1 MITEVAVTV
10 GAITETA
17 LSATPSGIGAF
28 GEWLTS
34 LGGLADVLVALGSSG
49 LLVVLYKVAGLI
61 RYLRSS
67 DFDTHAMKMIEQ
79 LIDKHSKNPEL
90 IKTLAASAAEVE
102 QVKALID
109 KAADAKDNLL
119 LELEGRRIDVIA
131 KIKSGLF
138 EGEELTALHE
148 YLARLEAKLNENS
161 SQVK

>member
-1 MITEVAVTV
+1 MITEVAVTAA
-10 GAITETA
+10 AITEA
-17 LSATPSGIGAF
+17 AASATPTGIGAF
-28 GEWLTS
+28 GDWLMS
-34 LGGLADVLVALGSSG
+34 LGGIADVLVALGSSG

-67 DFDTHAMKMIEQ
+67 DFDTHAMQMFER
-79 LIDKHSKNPEL
+79 LVDKHSKNPDL
-90 IKTLAASAAEVE
+90 IKSLASSAAEVE
-102 QVKALID
+102 VVKNLIEQ
-109 KAADAKDNLL
+109 AKDTKGNLL

-148 YLARLEAKLNENS
+148 YLAKLEAKLNENS

>member
-1 MITEVAVTV
+1 MITEVAVTA
-10 GAITETA
+10 GAITEAA

-28 GEWLTS
+28 GDWLTS

-67 DFDTHAMKMIEQ
+67 DFDTHAMKLIEQ
-79 LIDKHSKNPEL
+79 LINKHSKNPEL
-90 IKTLAASAAEVE
+90 IKSLASSAAEIE
-102 QVKALID
+102 QVKELIG
-109 KAADAKDNLL
+109 KAGDAKNDLL
-119 LELEGRRIDVIA
+119 LELEGRRIDVVA

-138 EGEELTALHE
+138 EGDELTALHE
-148 YLARLEAKLNENS
+148 YLSRLDVRLNETN